1 MNYQTAISCAIQ
13 EALTIYGVK
22 VDFKLSHPE
31 DFAFGDY
38 ATNVALVLFPLIKEQ
53 TDYKSP
59 RELAQRIKDKLSQ
72 NQPLMEFVDKLEVAG
87 AGFIN
92 FFIKT
97 ESLFTELKHIT
108 SKEDQYGS
116 NDSRNGEKV
125 LTEFTDPNPFKEFH
139 IGHLYSNTVGESLAR
154 IIASSGAEVKRAN
167 YQGDVGMHV
176 AKSIW
181 GLRQKLIQDNKKFT
195 DLEPLSLNEKITY
208 LGQAYALGATAYE
221 EDHAAKQEIKQ
232 INADVYIN
240 NPSIMEMY
248 QKGREWSLDYFET
261 IYQRLGTKFDFY
273 FFESKVGPL
282 GLQFVKDQLN
292 NGVFEQSDGAI
303 IFKGEKYGLHTRV
316 FVNAQ
321 GLPTYEAKDLGLS
334 VIKYETYPYDLSIII
349 TANEIDEYFKVV
361 LHALSL
367 IRPDLEAKTRHLSH
381 GVVRLPEGKM
391 SSRTGKIIS
400 GENLLQSVKT
410 AALQLMQQTKTNI
423 SAQQIETV
431 SEQVAVA
438 AIKYAFLKSAV
449 GKDIIYDMQA
459 SLNLQ
464 GNSGPYIQYT
474 YARCIS
480 VLNKSTKLNKEVIK
494 SVYDLGPEE
503 MAVLH
508 FLYRFPE
515 VVVQAGIQF
524 APHLIC
530 TYLHELAQR
539 FNTFYNSN
547 SILQAKTQDLV
558 QFRLLLT
565 RATSIVLKNGLHL
578 LGIQAPQHM

>member
-22 VDFKLSHPE
+22 VDFKLSRPE
-31 DFAFGDY
+31 DLAFGDY

-59 RELAQRIKDKLSQ
+59 RELAQSFKDKLSQ

-97 ESLFTELKHIT
+97 ESLIAELKHIT
-108 SKEDQYGS
+108 SKQDQYGS
-116 NDSRNGEKV
+116 NNSRNGEKV

-195 DLEPLSLNEKITY
+195 DLDTLSLNEKITY

-221 EDHAAKQEIKQ
+221 EDQKAKQEIKQ
-232 INADVYIN
+232 INADVYAN
-240 NPSIMEMY
+240 NPSIIEMY

-361 LHALSL
+361 LQALSL

-423 SAQQIETV
+423 SVQQIEMV

-508 FLYRFPE
+508 FLHHFPE
-515 VVVQAGIQF
+515 VVIQAGAQF

-558 QFRLLLT
+558 QLRLLLT
-565 RATSIVLKNGLHL
+565 RATSIVLKNGLYL